1 MIQVQ
6 PHSLWLGHAGDGRNF
21 RQILDAGIKA
31 VVHLAAEEPSPPLP
45 RELVFFRFPL
55 IDGEGNSGHLLLLT
69 LGTVTHLLKMR
80 LPTLMY
86 CSVGL
91 SRTPA
96 IAAAALAILDRENP
110 DVTLQRVLKGHPADV
125 SPALW
130 SEVKAHCL
138 QVMGLAG
145 TSS

>member
-1 MIQVQ
+1 MNQVQ
-6 PHSLWLGHAGDGRNF
+6 PHALWLGHAGDGRNF

-31 VVHLAAEEPSPPLP
+31 VVHLAAEEPSPQLP
-45 RELVFFRFPL
+45 RELIFFRFPL
-55 IDGEGNSGHLLLLT
+55 VDGADNSGHLLLLT

-80 LPTLMY
+80 LPTLIY

-96 IAAAALAILDRENP
+96 IAAAALAIVNRDDPAR
-110 DVTLQRVLKGHPADV
+110 TLAAVLQNHPADV

-130 SEVKAHCL
+130 SEVKAQCL
-138 QVMGLAG
+138 QVMG
-145 TSS
+145 

>member
-1 MIQVQ
+1 MNQVA

-31 VVHLAAEEPSPPLP
+31 VVQLVAEEPSPQLP
-45 RELVFFRFPL
+45 RELIFFRFPL
-55 IDGEGNSGHLLLLT
+55 VDGAGNNGHLLLLT

-80 LPTLMY
+80 LPTLIC
-86 CSVGL
+86 CSAGL

-96 IAAAALAILDRENP
+96 IAAAALAILNRDDP
-110 DVTLQRVLKGHPADV
+110 DKTLQAVLQNRSADV

-138 QVMGLAG
+138 QVMGFA
-145 TSS
+145 